1 MLFVLDFFDRDLF
14 VLINQRWAS
23 TSLDPMMIFLSSKWA
38 FVPLYIVF
46 LGLFIKQFGKKFWI
60 PTLLTLS
67 SFGLADSIS
76 SRICKPLFARVRP
89 AWEESLHP
97 RTPNGLPGSK
107 YGFVS
112 SHSANAFAVF
122 GTAMMLLG
130 LGRRQRLALMYL
142 ASCIAY
148 SRVYLGVHYVG
159 DVFFGALLG
168 LAIAHGILR
177 LYRNWILPKGWM
189 TSQFFRRG

>member
-46 LGLFIKQFGKKFWI
+46 FGLFIKQFGKKFWI

-122 GTAMMLLG
+122 STAMMLLG
-130 LGRRQRLALMYL
+130 LGRRPRLALMYL

-168 LAIAHGILR
+168 LAIAYGILR

-189 TSQFFRRG
+189 GT

>member
-1 MLFVLDFFDRDLF
+1 MGVCALVCCVFGSIYQTVWKEILDTYFAHAEF
-14 VLINQRWAS
+14 
-23 TSLDPMMIFLSSKWA
+23 
-38 FVPLYIVF
+38 
-46 LGLFIKQFGKKFWI
+46 
-60 PTLLTLS
+60 
-67 SFGLADSIS
+67 FGLADSIS

-122 GTAMMLLG
+122 STAMMLLG
-130 LGRRQRLALMYL
+130 LGRRPRLALMYL

-148 SRVYLGVHYVG
+148 SRVYLGVHYFG

-189 TSQFFRRG
+189 A

>member
-23 TSLDPMMIFLSSKWA
+23 TSLDPMMVFLSSKWA
-38 FVPLYIVF
+38 FIPLYIVF
-46 LGLFIKQFGKKFWI
+46 FGLFVKQFGKKFWI

-76 SRICKPLFARVRP
+76 SRVCKPLFARVRP

-122 GTAMMLLG
+122 STAMMLLG
-130 LGRRQRLALMYL
+130 LGRRPRLALMYF

-168 LAIAHGILR
+168 LAIAYGMLR

-189 TSQFFRRG
+189 TT

>member
-14 VLINQRWAS
+14 ILINQKWAS

-38 FVPLYIVF
+38 FVPLYILF

-60 PTLLTLS
+60 PILLTIA

-89 AWEESLHP
+89 AWETSLNP
-97 RTPNGLPGSK
+97 RLPNGLPGSK

-122 GTAMMLLG
+122 TTAMLLLG
-130 LGRRQRLALMYL
+130 LGRRARLALMYL
-142 ASCIAY
+142 ACSIAY
-148 SRVYLGVHYVG
+148 SRVYLGVHYFG

-168 LAIAHGILR
+168 LGVAYLMLR
-177 LYRNWILPKGWM
+177 IYRNWVLTKGWM
-189 TSQFFRRG
+189 TA

>member
-23 TSLDPMMIFLSSKWA
+23 AALDPMMIFLSSKWA
-38 FVPLYIVF
+38 FLPLYILF

-89 AWEESLHP
+89 AWEESLQS
-97 RTPNGLPGSK
+97 RTPNGFPGSK
-107 YGFVS
+107 
-112 SHSANAFAVF
+112 
-122 GTAMMLLG
+122 
-130 LGRRQRLALMYL
+130 
-142 ASCIAY
+142 
-148 SRVYLGVHYVG
+148 
-159 DVFFGALLG
+159 
-168 LAIAHGILR
+168 
-177 LYRNWILPKGWM
+177 
-189 TSQFFRRG
+189 